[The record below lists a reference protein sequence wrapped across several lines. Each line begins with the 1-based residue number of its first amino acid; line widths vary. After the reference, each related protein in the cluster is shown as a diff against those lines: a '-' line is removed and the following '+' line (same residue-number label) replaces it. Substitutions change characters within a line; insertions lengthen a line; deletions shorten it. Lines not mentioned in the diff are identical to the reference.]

1 MLLDEVGPFW
11 QGYRAFV
18 IGGRVAIYSGARKW
32 RTKILDASIE
42 PFESLSDGDKA
53 KWREGVEYA
62 KKERAECRALPP
74 ERATFET
81 SESEFKEL
89 MRKRLPIRKIAAKI
103 GITVQCARRWKTK
116 IKGELKFKQEAV
128 K

>member
-1 MLLDEVGPFW
+1 MFADEVGPFW

-18 IGGRVAIYSGARKW
+18 IGGRVAICASAV
-32 RTKILDASIE
+32 TKVIDRSIE
-42 PFESLSDGDKA
+42 PFDSLSDGDKA

-89 MRKRLPIRKIAAKI
+89 MRRRLPIRKIAAKI
-103 GITVQCARRWKTK
+103 GITVQCARRWKSK
-116 IKGELKFKQEAV
+116 IKGC
-128 K
+128 

>member
-1 MLLDEVGPFW
+1 MFVDEVGPFW

-18 IGGRVAIYSGARKW
+18 LGGRVAVYSGARAV
-32 RTKILDASIE
+32 TKVIDASIE
-42 PFESLSDGDKA
+42 PFGSLSANGKA

-103 GITVQCARRWKTK
+103 GITVQCAQRWKSK
-116 IKGELKFKQEAV
+116 IKNEKL
-128 K
+128 

>member
-1 MLLDEVGPFW
+1 MFADEVGPFW

-18 IGGRVAIYSGARKW
+18 IGGRVAICARAD
-32 RTKILDASIE
+32 TKVLDASIE
-42 PFESLSDGDKA
+42 PFDNLSDSAKA
-53 KWREGVEYA
+53 AWREGVEYA

-103 GITVQCARRWKTK
+103 GITVQCAQRWKNK
-116 IKGELKFKQEAV
+116 IKGDDMYE
-128 K
+128 

>member
-1 MLLDEVGPFW
+1 MFADEVGPFW

-18 IGGRVAIYSGARKW
+18 IGGRVAIYSGARAV
-32 RTKILDASIE
+32 TKVIDTSIE
-42 PFESLSDGDKA
+42 PFESLSDAEKA

-74 ERATFET
+74 ERVTFET
-81 SESEFKEL
+81 AESEFKEL
-89 MRKRLPIRKIAAKI
+89 MRRRLTIRKIAAKI

-116 IKGELKFKQEAV
+116 IKGEFQGL
-128 K
+128 

>member
-1 MLLDEVGPFW
+1 MLLDDVGPFW

-18 IGGRVAIYSGARKW
+18 IGGRVATYSGASDV
-32 RTKILDASIE
+32 TKILDASIE
-42 PFESLSDGDKA
+42 PFDSLSDGDKE

-89 MRKRLPIRKIAAKI
+89 MRRRLPIRKIAAKI
-103 GITVQCARRWKTK
+103 GITVQCARKWRNK
-116 IKGELKFKQEAV
+116 IKGELKLK
-128 K
+128 

>member
-1 MLLDEVGPFW
+1 MFADEVGPFW

-18 IGGRVAIYSGARKW
+18 IGGRVAIYSGASAV
-32 RTKILDASIE
+32 TKILDASIE
-42 PFESLSDGDKA
+42 PFDSLSDSAKA
-53 KWREGVEYA
+53 QWREGVEYA

-89 MRKRLPIRKIAAKI
+89 MRRRLPIRKIAAKI
-103 GITVQCARRWKTK
+103 GITVQCARKWRNK
-116 IKGELKFKQEAV
+116 IKGELKLK
-128 K
+128 

>member
-1 MLLDEVGPFW
+1 MLLDNVGPFW
-11 QGYRAFV
+11 RGYRAFV
-18 IGGRVAIYSGARKW
+18 IGGRVAIYSGSSRAD
-32 RTKILDASIE
+32 TKVIDTSIE
-42 PFESLSDGDKA
+42 PFDNLSDSAKA
-53 KWREGVEYA
+53 QWREGVEYA

-89 MRKRLPIRKIAAKI
+89 MRRRLPIRKIAAKI

-116 IKGELKFKQEAV
+116 IKGELK
-128 K
+128 

>member
-1 MLLDEVGPFW
+1 MLADDVGPFW
-11 QGYRAFV
+11 RGYRAFV
-18 IGGRVAIYSGARKW
+18 IGGRVTTYSGGRAGA
-32 RTKILDASIE
+32 KILDASIE
-42 PFESLSDGDKA
+42 PFDSLSDSAKA
-53 KWREGVEYA
+53 QWREGVEYA

-103 GITVQCARRWKTK
+103 GITVQCARKWKTK
-116 IKGELKFKQEAV
+116 IKGELKLKQKEI

>member
-1 MLLDEVGPFW
+1 MLLDDVGPFW

-18 IGGRVAIYSGARKW
+18 IGGRVATYSGASAV
-32 RTKILDASIE
+32 TKILDASIE
-42 PFESLSDGDKA
+42 PFDSLSDGDKE

-89 MRKRLPIRKIAAKI
+89 MRRRLPIRKIAAKI
-103 GITVQCARRWKTK
+103 GITVQCARKWRNK
-116 IKGELKFKQEAV
+116 IKGELKLK
-128 K
+128 

>member
-1 MLLDEVGPFW
+1 MFADKVGPFW

-18 IGGRVAIYSGARKW
+18 IGGRVAIYSGARAV
-32 RTKILDASIE
+32 TKVLDASIE
-42 PFESLSDGDKA
+42 PFESLSDSAKA

-89 MRKRLPIRKIAAKI
+89 MRRRLPIRKIAAKI
-103 GITVQCARRWKTK
+103 GITVQCARHWKTK
-116 IKGELKFKQEAV
+116 IKGELKLKQKEE

>member
-1 MLLDEVGPFW
+1 MHLDDVGPFW
-11 QGYRAFV
+11 RGYRAFV
-18 IGGRVAIYSGARKW
+18 IGGRVATYSGARAV
-32 RTKILDASIE
+32 TKILDASIE
-42 PFESLSDGDKA
+42 PFDSLSDSAKA
-53 KWREGVEYA
+53 QWREGVEYA

-116 IKGELKFKQEAV
+116 LKLK
-128 K
+128 

>member
-1 MLLDEVGPFW
+1 MLIDDVGPFW

-18 IGGRVAIYSGARKW
+18 IGGRVAIYSGARAV
-32 RTKILDASIE
+32 TKVLDTSIE
-42 PFESLSDGDKA
+42 PFESLSDDDKT

-89 MRKRLPIRKIAAKI
+89 MRRRLPIRKIAAKI
-103 GITVQCARRWKTK
+103 GITVQCAQRWKTK
-116 IKGELKFKQEAV
+116 IKGELK
-128 K
+128 

>member
-1 MLLDEVGPFW
+1 MLADDVGPFW
-11 QGYRAFV
+11 RGYRAFV
-18 IGGRVAIYSGARKW
+18 IGGRVAIYSGASAV
-32 RTKILDASIE
+32 TKVIDTSIE
-42 PFESLSDGDKA
+42 PFDSLSDSAKA

-89 MRKRLPIRKIAAKI
+89 MRRRLPIRKIAAKI
-103 GITVQCARRWKTK
+103 GITVQCARRWKSK
-116 IKGELKFKQEAV
+116 IKKEKI
-128 K
+128 

>member
-1 MLLDEVGPFW
+1 MLADDVGPFW

-18 IGGRVAIYSGARKW
+18 IGGRVAICARAV
-32 RTKILDASIE
+32 TKVLDTSIE
-42 PFESLSDGDKA
+42 PFDTLSDSAKA
-53 KWREGVEYA
+53 QWREGVEYA

-103 GITVQCARRWKTK
+103 GVTVQCARRWKAK
-116 IKGELKFKQEAV
+116 IKGC
-128 K
+128 

>member
-1 MLLDEVGPFW
+1 MFADEVGPFW

-18 IGGRVAIYSGARKW
+18 IGGRVAIYSGASAV
-32 RTKILDASIE
+32 TKILDTSIE
-42 PFESLSDGDKA
+42 PFDSLSDGDKA

-103 GITVQCARRWKTK
+103 GITVQCAQSWKTK
-116 IKGELKFKQEAV
+116 IKGEVKLKQKDA

>member
-1 MLLDEVGPFW
+1 MLLDDVGPFW

-18 IGGRVAIYSGARKW
+18 IGGRVAIYSGARAV
-32 RTKILDASIE
+32 TKVIDTSIE
-42 PFESLSDGDKA
+42 PFESLSDSAKA

-74 ERATFET
+74 ERATFEA

-89 MRKRLPIRKIAAKI
+89 MRRRLPIRKIAAKI

-116 IKGELKFKQEAV
+116 IKGELKLK
-128 K
+128 

>member
-1 MLLDEVGPFW
+1 MFADEVGPFW

-18 IGGRVAIYSGARKW
+18 IGGRVAIYSGARAV
-32 RTKILDASIE
+32 TKVLDTSIE
-42 PFESLSDGDKA
+42 PFDTLSDDDKA

-103 GITVQCARRWKTK
+103 GITVQCAQRWKAK
-116 IKGELKFKQEAV
+116 IKGEMKLKQEED